1 MICLRGLGGGVADF
15 VSIMTSGFAGF
26 DGAGFGAA
34 LGLTTSGLVAGFGSG
49 LAVPAAPARFD
60 SPRRC
65 TFPITALRVTP
76 PSSLAIWL
84 ADWPSPHIFFNV
96 STRSSVQDI
105 CFQSARSGPGWRFA
119 TARGVVSRVSVLL
132 EARTPQIQADRRQK
146 DG

>member
-34 LGLTTSGLVAGFGSG
+34 LGLTTSGLAAGFASA
-49 LAVPAAPARFD
+49 LAGPAAPARFD
-60 SPRRC
+60 RPRRC
-65 TFPITALRVTP
+65 TLPITALRVTP

-84 ADWPSPHIFFNV
+84 ADWPSPHIFFNS

-105 CFQSARSGPGWRFA
+105 VPSIKKSGRLRWPPEISKSLLILIM
-119 TARGVVSRVSVLL
+119 RG
-132 EARTPQIQADRRQK
+132 
-146 DG
+146 